1 MKKKLAFSFVLL
13 LIAGFAFGC
22 DGEQVWEDGTYQ
34 ASAEGYNDDIV
45 LEVVIDGGEIIEI
58 NILEHEETPRF
69 AEDAFDTVIPDIIEA
84 QSADV
89 DSVSGATATADAVIE
104 AVKKALADAEN

>member
-22 DGEQVWEDGTYQ
+22 DGEPGWEDGTYQ
-34 ASAEGYNDDIV
+34 ASAEVYNDDII

-58 NILEHEETPRF
+58 NILEHEETPGI
-69 AEDAFDTVIPDIIEA
+69 AESAFDAVIPDIIEA
-84 QSADV
+84 QSTDV
-89 DSVSGATATADAVIE
+89 DSVSGATLTADAVIE
-104 AVKKALADAEN
+104 AVEKALAEAEN